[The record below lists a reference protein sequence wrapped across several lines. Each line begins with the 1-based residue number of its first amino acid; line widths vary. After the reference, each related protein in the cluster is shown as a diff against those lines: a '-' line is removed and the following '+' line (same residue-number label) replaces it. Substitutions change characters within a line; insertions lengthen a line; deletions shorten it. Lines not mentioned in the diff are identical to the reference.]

1 MPPCKQHLPH
11 LRLLVQAHA
20 LKQASTAMKFLAMP
34 FPRLA
39 FEAANEIG
47 PDLLHRAAKIR
58 QRWKKMKNTL
68 ILYQKITLL

>member
-1 MPPCKQHLPH
+1 ML
-11 LRLLVQAHA
+11 LRGAG
-20 LKQASTAMKFLAMP
+20 TAKKFLAMP

-68 ILYQKITLL
+68 ILYQKNDLIVIKVS